1 MIIKWLG
8 LDTLSASMELSLE
21 LLRNENA
28 GLRKE
33 ISEISEKLEEIE
45 EPDLSDYI
53 SESDID
59 DRIETYCNDNDI
71 PNKEWVESE
80 IDDKIDDKVKE
91 AIEEAGIE
99 EQVRDLFNDAS
110 PSPMSEE
117 DIKAEIKEQV
127 ESAFDDLGEGDKLI
141 DRIIEEYENVQA
153 VRIQRAVDKAMKKAV
168 KPKAKAKP
176 KKK

>member
-1 MIIKWLG
+1 MKEMIIKWLG
-8 LDTLSASMELSLE
+8 LDTLTASMELSLE

-33 ISEISEKLEEIE
+33 LSELSEKIKEIE
-45 EPDLSDYI
+45 EPDMSDFI

-59 DRIETYCNDNDI
+59 DRIESYCNDNDI

-80 IDDKIDDKVKE
+80 IEDKIDDKVKE

-117 DIKAEIKEQV
+117 DIKAEIAEQV
-127 ESAFDDLGEGDKLI
+127 KSAFDDLSEGDKLI

-153 VRIQRAVDKAMKKAV
+153 VRIERAVQKAIKA
-168 KPKAKAKP
+168 KAKAKP